1 MIEETTRGAPS
12 FAIEVDRHEDAQSF
26 VLRGD
31 FVDGS
36 ADLFREQL
44 KKAQSRQ
51 GGSLII
57 DLRGLDSID
66 ADGFGALLG
75 AWNLTRQ
82 DGVEIILVRVSKHM
96 RPLIE
101 QSGIDRVL
109 PVAYDGG
116 RFDRS

>member
-1 MIEETTRGAPS
+1 M
-12 FAIEVDRHEDAQSF
+12 
-26 VLRGD
+26 
-31 FVDGS
+31 DGS
-36 ADLFREQL
+36 ADLFRDQL
-44 KKAQSRQ
+44 KKAQRRQ